1 MNHFHC
7 RLEYFSVTFNIL
19 LALIYLFTD
28 GFRLI
33 CWHISERDDFT
44 FRVCVS
50 LKLLL
55 WSFVF
60 LNLLPFNFLIP
71 TLYGRKFHL
80 WLNLFFLLWYG
91 SCVWNSVSVPY
102 FVSVSFT
109 SNPVWI
115 ILLIFN
121 QQPILQYMYHQIYHT
136 NNNSND
142 CFGGSSVSRY
152 AVVDFYSNFVI
163 SKQTN

>member
-1 MNHFHC
+1 MLRFLPVSMVLPKFFPVFCFLIHTRKIYISNQRDYFHC

-33 CWHISERDDFT
+33 CWHIPERDDFT

-91 SCVWNSVSVPY
+91 SCVWNSVSVLCK
-102 FVSVSFT
+102 F
-109 SNPVWI
+109 
-115 ILLIFN
+115 
-121 QQPILQYMYHQIYHT
+121 
-136 NNNSND
+136 
-142 CFGGSSVSRY
+142 
-152 AVVDFYSNFVI
+152 
-163 SKQTN
+163 